1 MTDRKRDPL
10 PRGYQFGD
18 AASAIA
24 MRALDDSDG
33 SRVIARTDMRGNR
46 IVWQMGQSHW
56 NVIEHE
62 EH

>member
-10 PRGYQFGD
+10 PKSYQFGD
-18 AASAIA
+18 AAP
-24 MRALDDSDG
+24 MEVQLQRLYRRYE
-33 SRVIARTDMRGNR
+33 RVRPVIGDT
-46 IVWQMGQSHW
+46 ISVPITKHW